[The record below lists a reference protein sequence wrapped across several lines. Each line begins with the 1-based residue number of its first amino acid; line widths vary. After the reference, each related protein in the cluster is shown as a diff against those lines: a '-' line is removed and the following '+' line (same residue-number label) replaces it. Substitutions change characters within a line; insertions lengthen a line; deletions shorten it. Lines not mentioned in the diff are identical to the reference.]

1 MNTILRRSVLAL
13 AASASLGGAFAVGAT
28 PATAA
33 SNPHPDKVAEAS
45 SWLQEE
51 LLKLQPGTAD
61 GGIYTDKPG
70 YHNTRAA
77 NGPTDYS
84 VLDDND
90 QGGPSDKAAAYD
102 WTFSEATNIAEYSSR
117 LLASGQDPDDPRLDG
132 WREFFGQ
139 ADSDNEVEGWDFR
152 TDEAATSDPS
162 HLWHIHLSEDRDK
175 VTSFENKEAL
185 LSVLRG
191 ETVDQ
196 WRLNK

>member
-1 MNTILRRSVLAL
+1 
-13 AASASLGGAFAVGAT
+13 AVTAT

-33 SNPHPDKVAEAS
+33 GNPDKVAEAS

-61 GGIYTDKPG
+61 GGTYTDKPG
-70 YHNTRAA
+70 YHNTRVA
-77 NGPTDYS
+77 NSPTDYS

-152 TDEAATSDPS
+152 KDEAATSDPS

>member
-13 AASASLGGAFAVGAT
+13 AASATLGGAFAVGAT

-33 SNPHPDKVAEAS
+33 GNPDKVAEAS

-61 GGIYTDKPG
+61 GGTYTDKPG
-70 YHNTRAA
+70 YHNTRVA
-77 NGPTDYS
+77 NSPTDYS
-84 VLDDND
+84 VIDDND

-152 TDEAATSDPS
+152 KDEAATSDPS